1 MKLNVKR
8 TILVG
13 FAFLAISAFW
23 QMYDKK
29 IPLILQYTFGL
40 NETITGFIMSADN
53 ILALFLLPLFG
64 GLSDRC
70 NAKMGKRKPFILVG
84 TILAV
89 IFMIGLP
96 IIDNLAVSGTSIN
109 PLHLLIGFIGV
120 LCLALVSMGIFRS
133 PAVALMPDVTPKPL
147 RSKGNA
153 VINLMGAIGGVL
165 FLIINTVLY
174 SGSKP
179 AETHIDYLPIFIIV
193 AGIMLIALFVIMF
206 FVNEPKLAAE
216 QAEYEAAH
224 PEEQLTEVDETS
236 KKVIIPKPVKK
247 SLIFLLLSV
256 AFWYIGYN
264 AVTTWFSVYATS
276 QWGMSDGGASLCLT
290 IATAGA
296 IASYI
301 PAGIMAGKIGRAKTI
316 KIGAAILAISFAI
329 AFVYTLFATSFNPAL
344 YAVFILVGISW
355 AMINVNSLPMVVEM
369 CAGGDIGK
377 FTGYYYAF
385 SMAAQVITPILAGT
399 LYGVNPKTLFIYAAI
414 AVLISFI
421 TMLFVK
427 HGDSKFAPQKGIEA
441 FDIDD

>member
-23 QMYDKK
+23 QMYDNK

-40 NETITGFIMSADN
+40 NETVTGMIMASDN
-53 ILALFLLPLFG
+53 VLALFLLPFFG

-70 NAKMGKRKPFILVG
+70 NAKMGRRKPFILVG
-84 TILAV
+84 TLLAV
-89 IFMIGLP
+89 AFMILLP
-96 IIDNLAVSGTSIN
+96 IIDNSFSAAPTAFK
-109 PLHLLIGFIGV
+109 LIAFIVV
-120 LCLALVSMGIFRS
+120 LCFALIAMGTFRS

-153 VINLMGAIGGVL
+153 VINLMGAVGGVL
-165 FLIINTVLY
+165 FLVVNTVLY
-174 SGSKP
+174 SGKKP
-179 AETHIDYLPIFIIV
+179 AVEHLDYLPIFLIV
-193 AGIMLIALFVIMF
+193 AGIMLIALIIVMF

-224 PEEQLTEVDETS
+224 PEQQLTEMDEE
-236 KKVIIPKPVKK
+236 KKKAVMPKPVKK

-264 AVTTWFSVYATS
+264 GVTTWFSVYATS
-276 QWGMSDGGASLCLT
+276 QWDMADGGASLCLT
-290 IATAGA
+290 IATVGA

-301 PAGIMAGKIGRAKTI
+301 PAGVLAGKIGRARTI
-316 KIGAAILAISFAI
+316 KIGTIMLTSAFAI
-329 AFVYTLFATSFNPAL
+329 AFVYTLFATQFHWGL
-344 YAVFILVGISW
+344 YLVFIMVGIAW
-355 AMINVNSLPMVVEM
+355 ALINVNSLPMVVEM

-385 SMAAQVITPILAGT
+385 SMSAQVITPILAGS
-399 LYGVNPKTLFIYAAI
+399 LYSVNPKTLFVYAAI

-427 HGDSKFAPQKGIEA
+427 HGDIKPISKKSLLES
-441 FDIDD
+441 FDVED

>member
-13 FAFLAISAFW
+13 FAFLDISAFW
-23 QMYDKK
+23 QMYDNK

-70 NAKMGKRKPFILVG
+70 NSKMGRRKPFILVG
-84 TILAV
+84 TVLAV

-96 IIDNLAVSGTSIN
+96 IIDNLAATNTTIN

-147 RSKGNA
+147 RSVGNS
-153 VINLMGAIGGVL
+153 VINLMGAVGGVI
-165 FLIINTVLY
+165 FLIVNTIIY
-174 SGSKP
+174 SGSNP
-179 AETHIDYLPIFIIV
+179 AEAHVNYLPIFIIV
-193 AGIMLIALFVIMF
+193 AAIMILALLILLF

-216 QAEYEAAH
+216 QAAYEAAH
-224 PEEQLTEVDETS
+224 PEEQLTEMDET
-236 KKVIIPKPVKK
+236 KKKAIIPKPVKK

-256 AFWYIGYN
+256 AFWYIGSN

-276 QWGMSDGGASLCLT
+276 QWGMTDGGASLCLT

-301 PAGIMAGKIGRAKTI
+301 PAGVIAGKIGRAKTI
-316 KIGAAILAISFAI
+316 KIGAAVLAASFGV
-329 AFVYTLFATSFNPAL
+329 AFGYTLFANSFSPAL

-355 AMINVNSLPMVVEM
+355 ALINVNSLPMVVEM
-369 CAGGDIGK
+369 CSGGDIGK

-414 AVLISFI
+414 AVLISFT

-427 HGDSKFAPQKGIEA
+427 HGDSKFEAKKGIEA
-441 FDIDD
+441 FDIDY

>member
-8 TILVG
+8 TVLVG

-23 QMYDKK
+23 QMYDNK
-29 IPLILQYTFGL
+29 IPLMLQYTFGL
-40 NETITGFIMSADN
+40 NETVTGTIMAADN
-53 ILALFLLPLFG
+53 VLALFLLPFFG

-70 NAKMGKRKPFILVG
+70 ASKMGKRKPFILIG

-89 IFMIGLP
+89 GFMMLLP
-96 IIDNLAVSGTSIN
+96 ILDNRYSAAPTPFVLMA
-109 PLHLLIGFIGV
+109 FIGV
-120 LCLALVSMGIFRS
+120 LCLTLISMGTFRS

-153 VINLMGAIGGVL
+153 VINLMGAVGGVL
-165 FLIINTVLY
+165 FLVVNTVLY
-174 SGSKP
+174 SGKKP
-179 AETHIDYLPIFIIV
+179 AETHLDYLPIFLIV
-193 AGIMLIALFVIMF
+193 AGIMLVALLILMF

-224 PEEQLTEVDETS
+224 PEQQLTEID
-236 KKVIIPKPVKK
+236 KDKNKVVIPKPVRK

-264 AVTTWFSVYATS
+264 GVTTWFSVYATS
-276 QWGMSDGGASLCLT
+276 QWNMSDGDASLCLT
-290 IATAGA
+290 IATVGA

-301 PAGIMAGKIGRAKTI
+301 PAGIFAGKIGRARTI
-316 KIGAAILAISFAI
+316 KIGAIMLSSAFAV
-329 AFVYTLFATSFNPAL
+329 AFIYTLFATQFHWAL
-344 YAVFILVGISW
+344 YLVFILVGIAW
-355 AMINVNSLPMVVEM
+355 ALINVNSLPMVVEM

-385 SMAAQVITPILAGT
+385 SMSAQVITPILAGS
-399 LYGVNPKTLFIYAAI
+399 LYSVNPKTLFIYAAA
-414 AVLISFI
+414 AVLVSFI

-427 HGDSKFAPQKGIEA
+427 HGDIKPTPKKSLLEN
-441 FDIDD
+441 FDVED

>member
-23 QMYDKK
+23 QMYDNK

-40 NETITGFIMSADN
+40 NETVTGMIMASDN
-53 ILALFLLPLFG
+53 VLALFLLPFFG

-70 NAKMGKRKPFILVG
+70 NAKMGRRKPFILVG
-84 TILAV
+84 TLLAV
-89 IFMIGLP
+89 AFMILLP
-96 IIDNLAVSGTSIN
+96 IIDNSFSAAPTAFK
-109 PLHLLIGFIGV
+109 LIAFIVV
-120 LCLALVSMGIFRS
+120 LCFALIAMGTFRS

-153 VINLMGAIGGVL
+153 VINLMGAVGGVL
-165 FLIINTVLY
+165 FLVVNTVLY
-174 SGSKP
+174 SGKKP
-179 AETHIDYLPIFIIV
+179 AVEHLDYLPIFLIV
-193 AGIMLIALFVIMF
+193 AGIMLIALIIVMF

-224 PEEQLTEVDETS
+224 PEQQLTEMDEE
-236 KKVIIPKPVKK
+236 KKKAVMPKAVKK

-264 AVTTWFSVYATS
+264 GVTTWFSVYATS
-276 QWGMSDGGASLCLT
+276 QWDMADGGASLCLT
-290 IATAGA
+290 IATVGA

-301 PAGIMAGKIGRAKTI
+301 PAGVLAGKIGRARTI
-316 KIGAAILAISFAI
+316 KIGTIMLTSAFAI
-329 AFVYTLFATSFNPAL
+329 AFVYTLFATQFHWGL
-344 YAVFILVGISW
+344 YLVFIMVGIAW
-355 AMINVNSLPMVVEM
+355 ALINVNSLPMVVEM

-385 SMAAQVITPILAGT
+385 SMSAQVITPILAGS
-399 LYGVNPKTLFIYAAI
+399 LYSVNPKTLFIYAAI

-427 HGDSKFAPQKGIEA
+427 HGDIKPISKKSLLES
-441 FDIDD
+441 FDVED

>member
-8 TILVG
+8 TVLVG

-23 QMYDKK
+23 QMYDNK

-40 NETITGFIMSADN
+40 NETVTGFIMASDN
-53 ILALFLLPLFG
+53 ILALFLLPFFG

-70 NAKMGKRKPFILVG
+70 TSKMGRRKPFILVG
-84 TILAV
+84 TLLAV
-89 IFMIGLP
+89 VFMLALP
-96 IIDNLAVSGTSIN
+96 IIDNSYFTAQSAIK
-109 PLHLLIGFIGV
+109 LLLFILV
-120 LCLALVSMGIFRS
+120 LCFALVSMGIFRS

-153 VINLMGAIGGVL
+153 VINLMGAVGGVL

-174 SGSKP
+174 SGKKP
-179 AETHIDYLPIFIIV
+179 AEEHINYLPVFAIV
-193 AGIMLIALFVIMF
+193 AAIMLIALFVLLF

-224 PEEQLTEVDETS
+224 PEQQLTEIDEKS
-236 KKVIIPKPVKK
+236 KKAVIPKPVKK

-264 AVTTWFSVYATS
+264 GITTWFSVYATS
-276 QWGMSDGGASLCLT
+276 QWNMTDGGASLCLT

-296 IASYI
+296 IISYI
-301 PAGIMAGKIGRAKTI
+301 PAGVVAGKIGRARTI
-316 KIGAAILAISFAI
+316 KFGALLLASAFAV
-329 AFVYTLFATSFNPAL
+329 AFVYTLFATQFHWAL
-344 YAVFILVGISW
+344 YIVFIAVGIAW
-355 AMINVNSLPMVVEM
+355 AFINVNSLPMVVEM
-369 CAGGDIGK
+369 CAGADIGK

-385 SMAAQVITPILAGT
+385 SMSAQVITPIIAGT
-399 LYGVNPKTLFIYAAI
+399 LYGINPKSLFIYAAI
-414 AVLISFI
+414 AVLVSFT

-427 HGDSKFAPQKGIEA
+427 HGDIKPIGKKSLLEN
-441 FDIDD
+441 FDVED

>member
-8 TILVG
+8 TVLVG

-23 QMYDKK
+23 QMYDNK

-40 NETITGFIMSADN
+40 DEALTGSIMAADN
-53 ILALFLLPLFG
+53 ILALFLLPFFG

-70 NAKMGKRKPFILVG
+70 TAKMGKRKPFILIG

-89 IFMIGLP
+89 GFMMVLP
-96 IIDNLAVSGTSIN
+96 LIDNSFAAVPTS
-109 PLHLLIGFIGV
+109 LKLTMFIGI
-120 LCLALVSMGIFRS
+120 LCLALISMGIFRS

-153 VINLMGAIGGVL
+153 IINLMGAVGGVL
-165 FLIINTVLY
+165 FLVVNTVLY
-174 SGSKP
+174 SGKNP
-179 AETHIDYLPIFIIV
+179 ANMHLNYFPIFAVV
-193 AGIMLIALFVIMF
+193 AGIMLLALFIVMF

-224 PEEQLTEVDETS
+224 PEQQLTEIDED
-236 KKVIIPKPVKK
+236 KKKAIIPKPVKK
-247 SLIFLLLSV
+247 SLVFLLLSV

-264 AVTTWFSVYATS
+264 GITTWFSVFATK
-276 QWGMSDGGASLCLT
+276 QWNMSDGGASLCLT
-290 IATAGA
+290 IATVGA

-301 PAGIMAGKIGRAKTI
+301 PAGIVAGKFGRASTI
-316 KIGAAILAISFAI
+316 KFGALLLSAAFAV
-329 AFVYTLFATSFNPAL
+329 AFVYTLFATQFHWAL
-344 YAVFILVGISW
+344 YLVFVAVGIAW
-355 AMINVNSLPMVVEM
+355 AFINVNSLPMVVEM

-385 SMAAQVITPILAGT
+385 SMSAQVITPIVAGK
-399 LYGVNPKTLFIYAAI
+399 LYGINPKTLFIYAAV

-421 TMLFVK
+421 TMCFVK
-427 HGDSKFAPQKGIEA
+427 HGDIKPIGKKSLLES
-441 FDIDD
+441 FDVED